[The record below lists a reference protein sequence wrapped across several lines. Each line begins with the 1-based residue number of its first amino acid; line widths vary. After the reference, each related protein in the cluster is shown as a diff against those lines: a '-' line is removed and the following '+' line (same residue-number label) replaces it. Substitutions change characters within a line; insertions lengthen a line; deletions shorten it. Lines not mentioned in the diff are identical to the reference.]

1 MGKMKELY
9 MDEMEQLEEVYRAE
23 KLAESLR
30 HENDDSEVE
39 VAQEKRRLEN
49 RVEEAQSE
57 EDQISGQRGQS
68 ECPTV

>member
-23 KLAESLR
+23 KLVEGLSD
-30 HENDDSEVE
+30 EKNDSEVE
-39 VAQEKRRLEN
+39 VAQEKGRLEN

-57 EDQISGQRGQS
+57 EDQISGQRGQG